1 MMATLLRT
9 KATGF
14 GLVEL
19 MIAMVIGLFLIGGV
33 IQIYATSSAD
43 RRVTEGLSR
52 MQENGRFA
60 NEFLSRDIRMAGF
73 TNCYQART
81 ANSINIVTGSNAY
94 AHDFSMMVNG
104 YEGGVSTFPSAIAAL
119 AGTDAIVVKRG
130 DDSDDY
136 FVDNHNPTSAT
147 IHLVQNHDLKKG
159 EILMIADCNKG
170 QVGIF
175 QQSNV
180 NNNNVVSVVVHNT
193 GGSTTP
199 GNCTKKLW
207 GSGTCPA
214 AGTTITTGTYG
225 PESRIMR
232 MVSNAYYIANNAAG
246 VPSLYRKGLTDAGVI
261 SSAQELVE
269 GVENMQIEYGVDTDA
284 TADGVANQYLKAN
297 AVTTAQW
304 QDGRVAS
311 VRLKLLLR
319 SIEQSAAKPQQYSY
333 DGQVYDGG
341 TNPLPTDRYLRR
353 EFTTTVKLRNLGL

>member
-1 MMATLLRT
+1 MMVNFPDR
-9 KATGF
+9 KSGGF

-73 TNCYQART
+73 TNCYMGRT
-81 ANSINIVTGSNAY
+81 ANSLNIVTGSNSYAY
-94 AHDFSMMVNG
+94 DFSMMVNG
-104 YEGGVSTFPSAIAAL
+104 YEGGVSTFPAAIPAL
-119 AGTDAIVVKRG
+119 AGTDAIVIKRG

-136 FVDNHNPTSAT
+136 FIDNHDPISAT
-147 IHLVQNHDLKKG
+147 IHLVQNHDLKQG
-159 EILMIADCNKG
+159 EILMIADCNEG

-175 QQSNV
+175 QQSAV
-180 NNNNVVSVVVHNT
+180 NNNNTISVVVHNT
-193 GGSTTP
+193 GGVTSP

-207 GSGTCPA
+207 GSGNCNNTA
-214 AGTTITTGTYG
+214 ALSSTAYG

-246 VPSLYRKGLTDAGVI
+246 VPSLYRKGLTDAGAI
-261 SSAQELVE
+261 SAAEELVE

-284 TADGVANQYLKAN
+284 TVDGVANQYVKAD

-304 QDGRVAS
+304 QAGRVAS

-319 SIEQSAAKPQQYSY
+319 SIEQSATKAQQYSY
-333 DGQVYDGG
+333 DGMVYDGSA
-341 TNPLPTDRYLRR
+341 NPLPADRYLRR